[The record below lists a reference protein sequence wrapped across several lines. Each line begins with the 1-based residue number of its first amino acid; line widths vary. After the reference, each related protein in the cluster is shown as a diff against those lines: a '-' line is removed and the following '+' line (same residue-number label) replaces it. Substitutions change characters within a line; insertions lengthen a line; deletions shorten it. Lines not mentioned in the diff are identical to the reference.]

1 MQHRMMTVRV
11 VIQQC
16 GIEVVGIVVAMLQ
29 TRSPTCVVFRKFGI
43 GWRYKLLDDFCKALR
58 ADCFSCLILC

>member
-11 VIQQC
+11 VIQQR

-29 TRSPTCVVFRKFGI
+29 T
-43 GWRYKLLDDFCKALR
+43 
-58 ADCFSCLILC
+58 